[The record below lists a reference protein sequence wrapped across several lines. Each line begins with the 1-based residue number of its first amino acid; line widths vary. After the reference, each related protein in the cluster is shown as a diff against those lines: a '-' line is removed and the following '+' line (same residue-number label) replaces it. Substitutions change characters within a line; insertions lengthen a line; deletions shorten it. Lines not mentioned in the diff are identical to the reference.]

1 MKKIKLNTLTL
12 DLWDSMS
19 MPAVAD
25 NWFNY
30 YLINQS
36 GTGSTIEDVRRH
48 YSGAILRLQSDDLAG
63 AVIEL
68 ENADYTLQNM
78 AMNFNPL
85 HCAWACL
92 IAAIDG
98 EPLKSYD
105 HDYLMEIVE
114 QCSADG
120 LTAAILN
127 ESLEDVKKNSN
138 QSSSTSFLSTESEW
152 IDNPSPEWNEDVNT
166 LLRRVN
172 VSSTP
177 KTKKR
182 RPKKGRRS

>member
-12 DLWDSMS
+12 ELHDSMS
-19 MPAVAD
+19 IPAVAE
-25 NWFNY
+25 NFFHF

-48 YSGAILRLQSDDLAG
+48 YSGAILRLQTEDLAG

-92 IAAIDG
+92 IANIDG
-98 EPLKSYD
+98 EPLKNYD
-105 HDYLMEIVE
+105 HDYLQGIVQ
-114 QCSADG
+114 QCSDDG
-120 LTAAILN
+120 LTATILN
-127 ESLEDVKKNSN
+127 ESLEDVKKNWKPNSN
-138 QSSSTSFLSTESEW
+138 TSFLSIAKSW
-152 IDNPSPEWNEDVNT
+152 IDNPSPEWNVDVNT
-166 LLRRVN
+166 SLHLPNASLTR
-172 VSSTP
+172 
-177 KTKKR
+177 KT
-182 RPKKGRRS
+182 